1 MPLEQLG
8 RVHAAHAGE
17 LAVLAAGGDY
27 FLVGLGDAGVVELA
41 GDAHLE
47 AEVVGADA
55 GGVDAGGGGD
65 LVAVRDAGGG
75 FDHHYHQRLFV
86 HHSRD
91 VADGH
96 GLVADLGEAAAH
108 GALADGRQAAGV
120 GDALSFLFGFHVRNH
135 DSLGAVV
142 EDAR

>member
-1 MPLEQLG
+1 MPLEKLW

-47 AEVVGADA
+47 AEVVGADEE
-55 GGVDAGGGGD
+55 GVDAGGGGD
-65 LVAVRDAGGG
+65 LVAVGDAGGG
-75 FDHHYHQRLFV
+75 FDHYHHQRLLV
-86 HHSRD
+86 HHARD
-91 VADGH
+91 IADGH

-108 GALADGRQAAGV
+108 GALADGREAAGV
-120 GDALSFLFGFHVRNH
+120 GDALSFLFGFDVR
-135 DSLGAVV
+135 DD
-142 EDAR
+142 DAL